1 MKKFSTY
8 LFALIFLGSCATLKN
23 IAPGYYQAFNAIK
36 VFYTG
41 YESTITSEMIE
52 AIPYSSALLKIG
64 NGPVGLIILESIQ
77 TNVETWVSADNVYIQ
92 IQNGKIIK
100 TAGLNNNLI
109 STVGSLSFS
118 EDFNNYIVYLSYDYP
133 ELNNLELTNKLTKRE
148 VQEVELL
155 SGVKRLTL
163 YEETFENSYLNWRG
177 VNQYWIDDTGYVL
190 KSKQYISTKLPPI
203 EIEVTK
209 KPAM

>member
-1 MKKFSTY
+1 M
-8 LFALIFLGSCATLKN
+8 
-23 IAPGYYQAFNAIK
+23 
-36 VFYTG
+36 V
-41 YESTITSEMIE
+41 E

-77 TNVETWVSADNVYIQ
+77 TNAETWVSADNVYIQ

-109 STVGSLSFS
+109 RTVGRVDFS
-118 EDFNNYIVYLSYDYP
+118 EDFDNYLIYLSYDYP
-133 ELNNLELTNKLTKRE
+133 ELNNLELTNKLIKKE
-148 VQEVELL
+148 VQEIELL
-155 SGVKRLTL
+155 SGVKKLTL
-163 YEETFENSYLNWRG
+163 YEEFFENDYLNWRG
-177 VNQYWIDDTGYVL
+177 VNQYWIDETGYVL

-209 KPAM
+209 KPAK